1 MRGTALQNGF
11 FVALLVLVTVAF
23 VGLIFYFLMPVFWAV
38 VLAVLFYPMYQG
50 LVTRLRGHSSLAA
63 GATVVIVIAL
73 VISPLLV
80 VGVMISREVTSLYER
95 FEQGEVSLLEP
106 LENAR
111 RAVPALNAYL
121 SPIGIDASQV
131 RQRIAAAGT
140 SLSDYLASHALSLG
154 QGGVRFT
161 VSLALTLYLLF
172 FFVRD
177 GDRLIVRILRALP
190 LSQVREEQLLVKFSE
205 VSRATIKVTCV
216 IGAVQGTL
224 GGLLFWVLDL
234 PAPVL
239 CGMLMG
245 FLSFVPAV
253 GPAVI
258 WGPAAVIL
266 LFTGE
271 LAKGLIIL
279 AVGTLA
285 IGLVDNVLRPVLV
298 GRDTRM
304 PDFLVL
310 LATIGGLAVFGVS
323 GFVIG
328 PILASFF
335 VAIWGMFEQEFR
347 DVPDIVNPAERE
359 PANNRTQRRAGAA

>member
-1 MRGTALQNGF
+1 
-11 FVALLVLVTVAF
+11 
-23 VGLIFYFLMPVFWAV
+23 
-38 VLAVLFYPMYQG
+38 
-50 LVTRLRGHSSLAA
+50 
-63 GATVVIVIAL
+63 
-73 VISPLLV
+73 
-80 VGVMISREVTSLYER
+80 
-95 FEQGEVSLLEP
+95 
-106 LENAR
+106 
-111 RAVPALNAYL
+111 
-121 SPIGIDASQV
+121 
-131 RQRIAAAGT
+131 
-140 SLSDYLASHALSLG
+140 
-154 QGGVRFT
+154 
-161 VSLALTLYLLF
+161 
-172 FFVRD
+172 
-177 GDRLIVRILRALP
+177 
-190 LSQVREEQLLVKFSE
+190 
-205 VSRATIKVTCV
+205 V

-271 LAKGLIIL
+271 LAKGIIIL

-359 PANNRTQRRAGAA
+359 PANHRTQRRAGAA